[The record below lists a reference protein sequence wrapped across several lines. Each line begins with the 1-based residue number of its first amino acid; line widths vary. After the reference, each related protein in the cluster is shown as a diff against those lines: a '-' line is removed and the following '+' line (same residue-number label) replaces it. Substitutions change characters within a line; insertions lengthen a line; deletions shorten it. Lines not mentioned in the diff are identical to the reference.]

1 MLKIHALVRNMQAYI
16 GWYLEMST
24 HGIHATLDQL
34 SDTVLDAKIRYQKG
48 KEKRRKKKKIRKE
61 KTERE
66 IKTQQAQCC
75 IINGPLHQVL
85 ISQKRIFCL
94 YIYKTCK
101 TI

>member
-48 KEKRRKKKKIRKE
+48 KEKRKKERKE
-61 KTERE
+61 KTKNRERN
-66 IKTQQAQCC
+66 KNPA
-75 IINGPLHQVL
+75 GSVLHNKWTSPPSAYFSKKDIL
-85 ISQKRIFCL
+85 FIHI
-94 YIYKTCK
+94 
-101 TI
+101 